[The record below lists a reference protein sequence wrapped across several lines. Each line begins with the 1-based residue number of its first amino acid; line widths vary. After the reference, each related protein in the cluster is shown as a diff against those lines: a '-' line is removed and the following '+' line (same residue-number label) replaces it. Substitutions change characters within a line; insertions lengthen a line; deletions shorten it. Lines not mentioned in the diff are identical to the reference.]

1 MLCYEFAFII
11 QIVRPLFRWF
21 LAISFD
27 SDIHR
32 DGSGKMLRAKLDCC
46 TFLQE
51 FGTNSDGWAILD
63 CWTGYWPARS
73 WHREASS
80 LHSAPAAA
88 SWQPPRGLLNQMFS
102 HHPINILIFYRCF
115 CFYIHRLSSYPHRWV
130 YSGWCWPSNPLFG
143 KQWAILK
150 GFQCWHTGRAHRS
163 FFAVRRRTLK

>member
-27 SDIHR
+27 SDILR
-32 DGSGKMLRAKLDCC
+32 DGSGKMLRAKLDYC

-73 WHREASS
+73 WHR
-80 LHSAPAAA
+80 AA
-88 SWQPPRGLLNQMFS
+88 STQLQLQ
-102 HHPINILIFYRCF
+102 HHGNRCADSLTKCFHSTQSTSWYFTDVSALIFIRF
-115 CFYIHRLSSYPHRWV
+115 RRTHISEYIRDDIDHQI
-130 YSGWCWPSNPLFG
+130 LFWQTVG
-143 KQWAILK
+143 DIK
-150 GFQCWHTGRAHRS
+150 GFSVLTHRS
-163 FFAVRRRTLK
+163 FFAVRRWTLK

>member
-73 WHREASS
+73 WHR
-80 LHSAPAAA
+80 AA
-88 SWQPPRGLLNQMFS
+88 STRLQLQ
-102 HHPINILIFYRCF
+102 HHGNRCADSSTKCF
-115 CFYIHRLSSYPHRWV
+115 HSTQSTSWYSTDVSAFYIHRLSSYPHRWV
-130 YSGWCWPSNPLFG
+130 YSGWYWPSNPLFG

-150 GFQCWHTGRAHRS
+150 GFQCWHTGPFS
-163 FFAVRRRTLK
+163 SWEGEPSNN